1 MPLAPSC
8 PPDRTDADGL
18 ATTRVRFLTADTTE
32 PAGVRQ
38 PILASWRRSRSLR
51 VAADRIDLP
60 YLHDPD
66 LDTPL
71 ARSARPVLRRL
82 AEQLDGQAV
91 SIVLTDAAGLV
102 LSRLTGSRD
111 LERHLDKVRLA
122 PGFSY
127 AEEFV
132 GTNGIGTAL
141 EGGRPMHV
149 FGHEHYAE
157 NLENLACAGVPIHHP
172 VSGKT
177 VGALDLT
184 CWRKDA
190 GPLLITLA
198 KTTTEQ
204 IRQALLTDTG
214 VLEVELLQ
222 EYLRAC
228 RRSSGIVFALNND
241 VSMMNEY
248 ARRLLEPADQ
258 AAVLRQA
265 TEGLAGQRRSALIDL
280 PSGARGRMLTRP
292 VGEDGVLAGVVV
304 NLKLIEAG
312 RIETEGGGTGG
323 TGGTASRMLL
333 PGLVGSNA
341 VWRRACDEVEAVH
354 GSGEWLAVEGEP
366 GVGKLAVLRAVHQR
380 RNAAGRFAVVDAAEA
395 RGKAWLEDVHRGLA
409 SAGDAVVIRHI
420 DRLDGVRVRALSA
433 ALQAAYEGDKPR
445 AWVAVTFTTSPA
457 SEEFGRLL
465 QLFPRSVV
473 LPPLRH
479 HVDDLERLVPF
490 LLSRLGY
497 GGKLTCSPEVMQ
509 MLMRATWP
517 GNVEQVLQTLRLV
530 VQHRRTGTVLPVD
543 LPPELLTV
551 SRRLLSPLESL
562 ERDAIVR
569 SLLDARGNKA
579 KAAATLGMS
588 RATIYRKIREFGIVA
603 HDG

>member
-18 ATTRVRFLTADTTE
+18 AKTRVRFLTADTVE

-82 AEQLDGQAV
+82 AEQLDGQAI

-127 AEEFV
+127 AEQFV

-141 EGGRPMHV
+141 EGGRAMHV

-157 NLENLACAGVPIHHP
+157 NLENLACAGIPIHHP

-198 KTTTEQ
+198 KATTEQ

-214 VLEVELLQ
+214 VREVELLQ

-228 RRSSGIVFALNND
+228 RRSSGIVFALNNE

-248 ARRLLEPADQ
+248 ARRLLDPADQ

-265 TEGLAGQRRSALIDL
+265 AEGLAGQRRSAFIDL

-292 VGEDGVLAGVVV
+292 VGEEGVLAGVVI

-312 RIETEGGGTGG
+312 PVETDG
-323 TGGTASRMLL
+323 GGTASRMLL
-333 PGLVGSNA
+333 PGLVGSSA
-341 VWRRACDEVEAVH
+341 VWRRACDEVEAVY

-380 RNAAGRFAVVDAAEA
+380 RNPAARFTVVDAAA
-395 RGKAWLEDVHRGLA
+395 AKGKAWLQDVRRGL
-409 SAGDAVVIRHI
+409 SSGGDAVVIRHV
-420 DRLDGVRVRALSA
+420 DQLDGVRVRALSA
-433 ALQAAYEGDKPR
+433 ALQAAREGDEPR
-445 AWVAVTFTTSPA
+445 AWVAATFSTSPV

-473 LPPLRH
+473 VPPLRH

-497 GGKLTCSPEVMQ
+497 GGKLACSPEVMQ
-509 MLMRATWP
+509 VLMRATWP
-517 GNVEQVLQTLRLV
+517 GNVEQVLQTLRSV
-530 VQHRRTGTVLPVD
+530 VQHRRTGTILPAD

-569 SLLDARGNKA
+569 SLLDSRGNKA
-579 KAAATLGMS
+579 RAATTLGMS